1 MKYSFLGMGACG
13 LVACWVTYLEM
24 NHEHHHAPDR
34 VYKNVRKGAIVK
46 GFSLYL
52 SSSVS
57 SFVFAEI

>member
-1 MKYSFLGMGACG
+1 MGACG